1 MNFPFTLSNPF
12 VASHHIVLAKVGL
25 LAEWIFV
32 FVVLRFV
39 VVVVL
44 SDLSGGAQRIA
55 SLLAGID
62 VVFDGSGEMV
72 VAGVLWFM
80 AAVVDLL

>member
-1 MNFPFTLSNPF
+1 M
-12 VASHHIVLAKVGL
+12 
-25 LAEWIFV
+25 AEWIFV

-62 VVFDGSGEMV
+62 VVLDGSGEMV